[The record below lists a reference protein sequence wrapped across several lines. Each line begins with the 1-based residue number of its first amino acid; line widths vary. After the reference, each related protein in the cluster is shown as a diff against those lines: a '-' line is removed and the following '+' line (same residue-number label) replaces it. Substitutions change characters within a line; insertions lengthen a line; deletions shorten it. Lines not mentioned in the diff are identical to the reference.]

1 MAKKKVTSQESS
13 VSSELII
20 PDEMQPKAAFETI
33 ANLIVIV
40 NPEHSPNKEIHFGMV
55 NVWIN
60 DVTIGFDKGSDKG
73 KQLEIRE
80 EDIKDEA
87 TLESY
92 KTLRSVAFNA
102 YVDMFTKMRDNEK
115 YGSLDFQLD
124 IFKLSVA
131 IVDQAEELYRLYYGL
146 KPMELPD
153 KAVWKRECVPHL
165 YVVHKYWN

>member
-1 MAKKKVTSQESS
+1 MAKKKVTIQDNL

-20 PDEMQPKAAFETI
+20 PDEIQPKSAFETI

-40 NPEHSPNKEIHFGMV
+40 NPEHSPNEEIHFNMV
-55 NVWIN
+55 NVGIN
-60 DVTIGFDKGSDKG
+60 DVTIGFDKG

-92 KTLRSVAFNA
+92 NTLRSVAFNA
-102 YVDMFTKMRDNEK
+102 YVDMFTKMRDNKK

-131 IVDQAEELYRLYYGL
+131 IVDEAEKLYRLYYGL

-153 KAVWKRECVPHL
+153 KAIWKRECVPHL